1 MRTLLFANHTL
12 VNGYFGGKQMI
23 TSIHEYRNAS
33 NSDKNRLSHNS
44 KSDTSGNVVLFSQKD
59 AKKRKLEP
67 IFCVLHKKSIG
78 NHVNS

>member
-59 AKKRKLEP
+59 AKKEKARANLLRAAQK
-67 IFCVLHKKSIG
+67 IHW
-78 NHVNS
+78 